1 MNPNATIS
9 EILNYKGAGV
19 WSISPEATVF
29 EAVRM
34 MADKNV
40 GALLVTENGKLV
52 GIVTKYDI
60 TNRLNQAAPEW
71 RRRPIDKIPIQVVM
85 TEKPITI
92 FPDATMPQA
101 AELLIENDI
110 SGLPVERDGEIVG
123 MITTRDM
130 VKYFSEQDIKATV
143 GDLMSK
149 NILNVHRHHTI
160 GHVLEEMNVQGV
172 SRALVYE
179 DNTTPVGI
187 VTRSGLTFSEMMG
200 PKDEM
205 ETKNIKMTRK
215 ESAAGRKQY
224 RYVKQMPFVAED
236 IMTSPIFSLSPEI
249 KAVEASKTLEEK
261 HIIGMPV
268 MENNEVVGYFSA
280 DEIITEIGRWK

>member
-1 MNPNATIS
+1 MIIKKVKDYMSSPINVIERNEPIQMARN
-9 EILNYKGAGV
+9 LMFKY
-19 WSISPEATVF
+19 SIGRLPV
-29 EAVRM
+29 M
-34 MADKNV
+34 D
-40 GALLVTENGKLV
+40 NGKLV

-71 RRRPIDKIPIQVVM
+71 RRRPIDKVPIQVVM

-249 KAVEASKTLEEK
+249 KAVEASKTLDEK

>member
-1 MNPNATIS
+1 MIIKKVKDYMSAPIYVIERNENIQRARNLMFKYGIGRLPVMD
-9 EILNYKGAGV
+9 AG
-19 WSISPEATVF
+19 
-29 EAVRM
+29 
-34 MADKNV
+34 
-40 GALLVTENGKLV
+40 LLV

-71 RRRPIDKIPIQVVM
+71 RRRPIDKVPIQVVM
-85 TEKPITI
+85 TEKPLTI

-101 AELLIENDI
+101 AELLIENGI

-123 MITTRDM
+123 MITSRDM
-130 VKYFSEQDIKATV
+130 MKYFSEQDLEATV
-143 GDLMSK
+143 GDMMSK
-149 NILNVHRHHTI
+149 NVLRVHRHHTI
-160 GHVLEEMNVQGV
+160 GHVLEEMNVQGQ

-187 VTRSGLTFSEMMG
+187 VTRSGLTFSEIMG

-215 ESAAGRKQY
+215 ESTAGRKQY

-236 IMTSPIFSLSPEI
+236 IMTSPIFTIGSET
-249 KAVEASKTLEEK
+249 KAVQASQTLVEK
-261 HIIGMPV
+261 NIIGMPV
-268 MENNEVVGYFSA
+268 MDKDEVVGYFSA
-280 DEIITEIGRWK
+280 DEIITEVGRWK

>member
-1 MNPNATIS
+1 MIIKKVKDYMNAPIYVIERNEPIQRARNLMFKYGIGRLPVM
-9 EILNYKGAGV
+9 EDG
-19 WSISPEATVF
+19 
-29 EAVRM
+29 R
-34 MADKNV
+34 
-40 GALLVTENGKLV
+40 LV

-71 RRRPIDKIPIQVVM
+71 RRRPIDKVPIQVVM

-110 SGLPVERDGEIVG
+110 SGLPVEREGQIAG
-123 MITTRDM
+123 MITSRDM
-130 VKYFSEQDIKATV
+130 MRYFSEQDIKATV
-143 GDLMSK
+143 GDLMTR
-149 NILNVHRHHTI
+149 NILGVHRHHTI
-160 GHVLEEMNVQGV
+160 GHVLEEMNVQGQ

-179 DNTTPVGI
+179 DSNMPVGI
-187 VTRSGLTFSEMMG
+187 VTRSGLTFSEIMG

-215 ESAAGRKQY
+215 DSTAGRKQY
-224 RYVKQMPFVAED
+224 RYVKEVPFVAED
-236 IMTSPIFSLSPEI
+236 IMTAPIFSIGVEE
-249 KAVEASKTLEEK
+249 KAVAASRMLVDKN
-261 HIIGMPV
+261 IIGMPV
-268 MENNEVVGYFSA
+268 LDKDEVVGYFSA

>member
-1 MNPNATIS
+1 MIIKKVKDYMSSPINVIERNEPIQMARN
-9 EILNYKGAGV
+9 LMFKY
-19 WSISPEATVF
+19 SIGRLPVL
-29 EAVRM
+29 
-34 MADKNV
+34 D
-40 GALLVTENGKLV
+40 NGKLV

-71 RRRPIDKIPIQVVM
+71 RRRPIDKVPIQVVM

-179 DNTTPVGI
+179 DNMTPVGI

-280 DEIITEIGRWK
+280 DEIVTEIGRWK

>member
-1 MNPNATIS
+1 MIIKKVKDYMSAPIYVIERNEPIQRARNLMFKYGIGR
-9 EILNYKGAGV
+9 LPVMDAG
-19 WSISPEATVF
+19 
-29 EAVRM
+29 
-34 MADKNV
+34 
-40 GALLVTENGKLV
+40 LLV

-71 RRRPIDKIPIQVVM
+71 RRRPIDKVPIQVVM

-101 AELLIENDI
+101 AELLIENGI

-123 MITTRDM
+123 MITSRDM
-130 VKYFSEQDIKATV
+130 MKYFSEQDLKATV
-143 GDLMSK
+143 GDLMNK
-149 NILNVHRHHTI
+149 NVLRVHRHHTI
-160 GHVLEEMNVQGV
+160 GHVLEEMNVQGQ

-187 VTRSGLTFSEMMG
+187 VTRSGLTFSEIMG

-215 ESAAGRKQY
+215 ESTAGRKQY
-224 RYVKQMPFVAED
+224 RYVKQVPFVAED
-236 IMTSPIFSLSPEI
+236 IMTSPIFTIGSEI
-249 KAVEASKTLEEK
+249 KAVQASQTLVEK
-261 HIIGMPV
+261 NIIGMPV
-268 MENNEVVGYFSA
+268 MDNNEVVGYFSA
-280 DEIITEIGRWK
+280 DEIITEVGRWK

>member
-1 MNPNATIS
+1 MIIKKVKDYMSAPIYVIERNEPIQRARNLMFKYGIGR
-9 EILNYKGAGV
+9 LPVLDG
-19 WSISPEATVF
+19 
-29 EAVRM
+29 
-34 MADKNV
+34 
-40 GALLVTENGKLV
+40 GKLA

-71 RRRPIDKIPIQVVM
+71 RRRPIDKVPIQVVM

-92 FPDATMPQA
+92 FPEATMSQA
-101 AELLIENDI
+101 AELMIDNEV

-130 VKYFSEQDIKATV
+130 MKYFSDQDILATV
-143 GDLMSK
+143 GDLMTR
-149 NILNVHRHHTI
+149 NVLRVHRHHTI
-160 GHVLEEMNVQGV
+160 GHVLEEMNVQGQ

-179 DNTTPVGI
+179 DNTRPVGI
-187 VTRSGLTFSEMMG
+187 VTRSGLTFSEIMG

-215 ESAAGRKQY
+215 ESLAGRKQY

-236 IMTSPIFSLSPEI
+236 IMTAPIFSISASE
-249 KAVEASKTLEEK
+249 KAVSAARQLVDKS
-261 HIIGMPV
+261 IIGMPV
-268 MENNEVVGYFSA
+268 MENEDVVGYFSA
-280 DEIITEIGRWK
+280 DEIISEIGRWK